1 MKLTACIIC
10 RENLHRLS
18 EEVAV
23 LAGDLADAGR
33 SGQETVNLL
42 KDYIQRISEEMAV
55 LDNREDEE

>member
-1 MKLTACIIC
+1 M
-10 RENLHRLS
+10 R
-18 EEVAV
+18 
-23 LAGDLADAGR
+23 GR